1 MDYGNSVTALRKYA
15 DMLDAQNTVQE
26 ATEEEV
32 DEAKEVDESEEQVEE
47 GKLPPALQAHIDAK
61 NESKD
66 EEVDESKDEEV
77 DEAKEADESK
87 DEVDEE
93 VEVDESKDDV
103 DESTEGQWVPSD
115 GQTAQQL
122 LRKYSDMV
130 AEASKDKDE
139 EVREEKAD
147 DEE

>member
-1 MDYGNSVTALRKYA
+1 MDYGNSVTVLRKYA

-26 ATEEEV
+26 AEEVEV

-47 GKLPPALQAHIDAK
+47 GKLPPALQASIDAK

-66 EEVDESKDEEV
+66 EEVDESKDEVE
-77 DEAKEADESK
+77 EAKEADESK
-87 DEVDEE
+87 DEVEEE
-93 VEVDESKDDV
+93 VEVDESK
-103 DESTEGQWVPSD
+103 EGQWIQSE
-115 GQTAQQL
+115 GQTAQTL

>member
-15 DMLDAQNTVQE
+15 DMLDAQNAVQE

-32 DEAKEVDESEEQVEE
+32 DEAKDVDESEEQVEE

-61 NESKD
+61 KDKEVDESKD
-66 EEVDESKDEEV
+66 EEVDESKDE
-77 DEAKEADESK
+77 
-87 DEVDEE
+87 
-93 VEVDESKDDV
+93 VDESK
-103 DESTEGQWVPSD
+103 EGQWVPSD

-130 AEASKDKDE
+130 AEASKDDDEE
-139 EVREEKAD
+139 EVREEKDD